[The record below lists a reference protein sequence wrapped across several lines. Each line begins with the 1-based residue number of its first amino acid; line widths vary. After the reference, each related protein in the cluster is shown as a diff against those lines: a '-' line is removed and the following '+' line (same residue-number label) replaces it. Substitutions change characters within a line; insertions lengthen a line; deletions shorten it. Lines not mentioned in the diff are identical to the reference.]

1 MKHHSPWARKSTS
14 SRFAPAGLQIQPPDR
29 RIANPAGAKVIL
41 LWTRW
46 LGPSVV
52 IGLLVASC
60 LLVPIVYAQDGVS
73 FTASVNKT
81 TLSLDDQL
89 TLTLTVE
96 GQMRSVPEPRLP
108 SLEGFQVYSSGRSQ
122 QVSLVNGQFSASIA
136 FNYILQP
143 TRVGKHTIGSAEITL
158 DSQTYRT
165 QPIEVEVLEGR
176 VPTPTP
182 PEQAPAAGAPPQ
194 LAGQDLFVEAVVD
207 KEEAYIGEQVT
218 YTFRFY
224 QGVDLFGADL
234 RYNKPETTGFWT
246 EDLPPQNQYYQ
257 TVAGRRYLV
266 TEVKMGLFPTAV
278 GTQTIGPASLR
289 IEAFFSRQNLETDP
303 LTVQALPLP
312 REGQPADLSGA
323 VGQYQVTAWLDK
335 SQATVNEPV
344 TLSFRV
350 SGTGNVQTIPE
361 PLWPELE
368 SFRSYEAKST
378 TSISIEDY
386 RVQGEKT
393 FEKLFIPREAGQY
406 TIPSFRLSY
415 FDSEARAYRTAE
427 TEPLALAVNP
437 GAPEG
442 SPVPPG
448 TQQQAVTLVGRD
460 IRHIKAAPPV
470 LRDQGQHLYRNGLFL
485 SSWAL
490 PPLLVIGA
498 VLYQRQRQRLRQD
511 VRYAR
516 LRRAHK
522 MARRRLARAKQLMKG
537 QDSKAFYGEVA
548 RAITGYLADKMNV
561 PAAGLRLEEM
571 TRELEHRGADQETVD
586 RLNRCWEECDLG
598 RFAPVAGTPEAMGN
612 LLAEAQDFI
621 VSLEGLKWAAK

>member
-1 MKHHSPWARKSTS
+1 LRLIHSRWIGPFVAIW
-14 SRFAPAGLQIQPPDR
+14 
-29 RIANPAGAKVIL
+29 L
-41 LWTRW
+41 L
-46 LGPSVV
+46 G
-52 IGLLVASC
+52 ASC
-60 LLVPIVYAQDGVS
+60 LLVPVVYAQGGVS
-73 FTASVNKT
+73 FTASVDKT

-108 SLEGFQVYSSGRSQ
+108 ALEGFQVYSSGRSQ
-122 QVSLVNGQFSASIA
+122 QFSLVNGQFSASVA

-143 TRVGKHTIGSAEITL
+143 MTVGKHSIGSAEITL
-158 DSQTYRT
+158 DGQTYRT
-165 QPIEVEVLEGR
+165 QPIEVEILEGR

-207 KEEAYIGEQVT
+207 KDEAYIGEQVT
-218 YTFRFY
+218 YIFRFY

-234 RYNKPETTGFWT
+234 RYSKPETTGFWT

-257 TVAGRRYLV
+257 VVAGRRYLV

-278 GTQTIGPASLR
+278 GDQTVGPASLR
-289 IEAFFSRQNLETDP
+289 IEGFFSGQNLKTDP
-303 LTVQALPLP
+303 LTVQALSLP
-312 REGQPADLSGA
+312 QEGQPADFGGA
-323 VGQYQVTAWLDK
+323 VGQYQVTAWLAK
-335 SQATVNEPV
+335 SEATVNEPV
-344 TLSFRV
+344 TLSFKV
-350 SGTGNVQTIPE
+350 SGIGNVQTVPE
-361 PLWPELE
+361 PPWPELE

-378 TSISIEDY
+378 TNTSTENY
-386 RVQGEKT
+386 KVQGEKT
-393 FEKLFIPREAGQY
+393 FEKLFIPKEAGQY
-406 TIPSFRLSY
+406 AIPPFRLTY
-415 FDSEARAYRTAE
+415 FDPEAGAYHTAE
-427 TEPLALAVNP
+427 TESLALTVKP

-442 SPVPPG
+442 SPVAPG
-448 TQQQAVTLVGRD
+448 NQQQAVTLVGRD

-470 LRDQGQHLYRNGLFL
+470 LRDQGQHLYHNGLFL

-490 PPLLVIGA
+490 SPLLVIGA

-522 MARRRLARAKQLMKG
+522 MARKRLARAKKLMKG
-537 QDSKAFYGEVA
+537 QDSKASYREVA
-548 RAITGYLADKMNV
+548 RAITSYLADKMNV

-571 TRELEHRGADQETVD
+571 TRELERRGADQQTVD

-598 RFAPVAGTPEAMGN
+598 RFAPVAGTPEAMVS
-612 LLAEAQDFI
+612 LLAEAEEFI
-621 VSLEGLKWAAK
+621 VSSEGLKWAAK

>member
-1 MKHHSPWARKSTS
+1 MKIWQSIGIFVAIW
-14 SRFAPAGLQIQPPDR
+14 
-29 RIANPAGAKVIL
+29 L
-41 LWTRW
+41 LT
-46 LGPSVV
+46 VTC
-52 IGLLVASC
+52 LV
-60 LLVPIVYAQDGVS
+60 VPIVYAQGDVS
-73 FTASVNKT
+73 FIASVNKT

-96 GQMRSVPEPRLP
+96 GQMRSVPEPTLP

-122 QVSLVNGQFSASIA
+122 QFSLVNGQFSASVS
-136 FNYILQP
+136 FNYVLQP
-143 TRVGKHTIGSAEITL
+143 TALGKHTIGPAEITL
-158 DSQTYRT
+158 DGQTYRT

-182 PEQAPAAGAPPQ
+182 PEQAPAAGAPPR

-207 KEEAYIGEQVT
+207 KDEAYLGEQVT

-224 QGVDLFGADL
+224 QGVELFGADL
-234 RYNKPETTGFWT
+234 RYSKPETTGFWT

-257 TVAGRRYLV
+257 VVAGRRYLV

-278 GTQTIGPASLR
+278 GAQTVGPASLR
-289 IEAFFSRQNLETDP
+289 IEGFFSGQNLKTDP
-303 LTVQALPLP
+303 LTVQALSLLQG
-312 REGQPADLSGA
+312 GQPADFSGA

-335 SQATVNEPV
+335 SEATVNEPV
-344 TLSFRV
+344 TLSFKI
-350 SGTGNVQTIPE
+350 SGIGNVQTVPE

-378 TSISIEDY
+378 THTSTENY
-386 RVQGEKT
+386 KVQGEKT

-406 TIPSFRLSY
+406 TIPSFRLTY
-415 FDSEARAYRTAE
+415 FDPEIRAYRTAE
-427 TEPLALAVNP
+427 TEPLALTIRP
-437 GAPEG
+437 GVPEG
-442 SPVPPG
+442 PSAAPG
-448 TQQQAVTLVGRD
+448 NQQKAVTLVGRD

-470 LRDQGQHLYRNGLFL
+470 LRDQGQHLYQNGLFL

-490 PPLLVIGA
+490 SPLLVIGA

-522 MARRRLARAKQLMKG
+522 MARQRLARAKKLMKG
-537 QDSKAFYGEVA
+537 HDSKAFYGEVA

-561 PAAGLRLEEM
+561 PAVGLRLGEM
-571 TRELEHRGADQETVD
+571 AGELERRGADQQTVD
-586 RLNRCWEECDLG
+586 RLNRCWAECDLG
-598 RFAPVAGTPEAMGN
+598 RFAPVAGSPEAMKN
-612 LLAEAQDFI
+612 LLTEAEECI
-621 VSLEGLKWAAK
+621 VCLEGLKWAAK

>member
-1 MKHHSPWARKSTS
+1 MKHHPQHITKARGGSPDPAPNRWIWQS
-14 SRFAPAGLQIQPPDR
+14 SGSKLRSIDS
-29 RIANPAGAKVIL
+29 
-41 LWTRW
+41 RW
-46 LGPSVV
+46 IGPFVA
-52 IGLLVASC
+52 IGLLVTSC
-60 LLVPIVYAQDGVS
+60 LLVPIVHAQGEVS
-73 FTASVNKT
+73 FTASVDKT

-96 GQMRSVPEPRLP
+96 GQMHSVPEPALP

-122 QVSLVNGQFSASIA
+122 QFSLINGQFSASVT
-136 FNYILQP
+136 FNYILRP

-158 DSQTYRT
+158 DGQIYRT

-176 VPTPTP
+176 VLTPTP
-182 PEQAPAAGAPPQ
+182 LEQAPAAGAPPQ

-207 KEEAYIGEQVT
+207 KDEAYIGEQVT

-234 RYNKPETTGFWT
+234 RYSKPETTGFWT
-246 EDLPPQNQYYQ
+246 EDLQPQNQYYQ
-257 TVAGRRYLV
+257 VVAGRRYLV

-278 GTQTIGPASLR
+278 GAQTIGPASLR
-289 IEAFFSRQNLETDP
+289 IEGFFSGQTLKTDP
-303 LTVQALPLP
+303 LAVQALPLP
-312 REGQPADLSGA
+312 QEGRPADFSGA

-335 SQATVNEPV
+335 SEATVNEPV
-344 TLSFRV
+344 TLSFKA
-350 SGTGNVQTIPE
+350 SGTGNVQTVIE

-378 TSISIEDY
+378 TSTSIKDY

-406 TIPSFRLSY
+406 TIPPFRLTY
-415 FDSEARAYRTAE
+415 FDPEAGAYRTTE
-427 TEPLALAVNP
+427 TEPLALTVKP

-442 SPVPPG
+442 SPVAPG
-448 TQQQAVTLVGRD
+448 SQQQAVTLERD
-460 IRHIKAAPPV
+460 IRHIKAALPA
-470 LRDQGQHLYRNGLFL
+470 LRDQGQHLYQSGLFL

-522 MARRRLARAKQLMKG
+522 MARKRLARAKQLMKG

-571 TRELEHRGADQETVD
+571 ARELERRGADQQTVD

-598 RFAPVAGTPEAMGN
+598 RFAPVASIPDAMEN
-612 LLAEAQDFI
+612 LLAEAEEFI
-621 VSLEGLKWAAK
+621 VSLEDLRWAGK

>member
-1 MKHHSPWARKSTS
+1 MRHCYRWIGPFVAIW
-14 SRFAPAGLQIQPPDR
+14 
-29 RIANPAGAKVIL
+29 L
-41 LWTRW
+41 LI
-46 LGPSVV
+46 V
-52 IGLLVASC
+52 SC
-60 LLVPIVYAQDGVS
+60 LLVPVVHAQGGVS
-73 FTASVNKT
+73 FTASADKT

-122 QVSLVNGQFSASIA
+122 QFSFVNGQFSASVT
-136 FNYILQP
+136 FNYILRP
-143 TRVGKHTIGSAEITL
+143 TTVGKHTIGSAEITL
-158 DSQTYRT
+158 DGQIYRT

-182 PEQAPAAGAPPQ
+182 PEQAPAAGAPSQ

-207 KEEAYIGEQVT
+207 KDEAYVGEQVT

-224 QGVDLFGADL
+224 QGVELFGADL
-234 RYNKPETTGFWT
+234 RYSKPETTGFWT

-257 TVAGRRYLV
+257 VVGGRRYLV
-266 TEVKMGLFPTAV
+266 TEVRMGLFPTTV
-278 GTQTIGPASLR
+278 GAQTIGPASLR
-289 IEAFFSRQNLETDP
+289 IEGFFSGQTLETDP
-303 LTVQALPLP
+303 LTIRALPLP
-312 REGQPADLSGA
+312 QEDQPAHFGGA

-335 SQATVNEPV
+335 SEATVNEPV

-350 SGTGNVQTIPE
+350 SGTGNVQTVPE

-378 TSISIEDY
+378 TNTSIENY
-386 RVQGEKT
+386 RVQGAKT
-393 FEKLFIPREAGQY
+393 FEKLFIPKEAGQY
-406 TIPSFRLSY
+406 TIPPFRLTY
-415 FDSEARAYRTAE
+415 FDPEAGTYRTAE
-427 TEPLALAVNP
+427 TDPLALTVRP

-442 SPVPPG
+442 PSAAPSD
-448 TQQQAVTLVGRD
+448 QQQAVTLVGRD

-470 LRDQGQHLYRNGLFL
+470 LRDQGQHLYQSGLFL
-485 SSWAL
+485 PSWAL
-490 PPLLVIGA
+490 PPLLLIGA

-522 MARRRLARAKQLMKG
+522 MARRRLARAKKLMKS

-548 RAITGYLADKMNV
+548 RAVTGYLGDKMNV

-571 TRELEHRGADQETVD
+571 TRELERRGADQQTMD

-598 RFAPVAGTPEAMGN
+598 RFAPVAGTPEAMVN
-612 LLAEAQDFI
+612 LLAEAEEFI
-621 VSLEGLKWAAK
+621 VSLEGLKWTAK

>member
-1 MKHHSPWARKSTS
+1 MW
-14 SRFAPAGLQIQPPDR
+14 
-29 RIANPAGAKVIL
+29 L
-41 LWTRW
+41 LGT
-46 LGPSVV
+46 
-52 IGLLVASC
+52 SC

-73 FTASVNKT
+73 FTASVDKT

-96 GQMRSVPEPRLP
+96 GQMHSVPEPTLP

-122 QVSLVNGQFSASIA
+122 QFSLVNGQFSASVA

-143 TRVGKHTIGSAEITL
+143 MIVGKHTIGSAVITL
-158 DSQTYRT
+158 DGQIYRT
-165 QPIEVEVLEGR
+165 QPIGVEVLEGR

-207 KEEAYIGEQVT
+207 KDEAYIGEQVT
-218 YTFRFY
+218 FTFRFY
-224 QGVDLFGADL
+224 QGVELFGAEL
-234 RYNKPETTGFWT
+234 RYSKPETTGFWT

-266 TEVKMGLFPTAV
+266 TEVKRGLFPTAV
-278 GTQTIGPASLR
+278 GAQTVGPASLH
-289 IEAFFSRQNLETDP
+289 IKGFFSSQTLETDP

-312 REGQPADLSGA
+312 QEGRPADFGGA

-335 SQATVNEPV
+335 SEAAVNEPV
-344 TLSFRV
+344 TLSFKV
-350 SGTGNVQTIPE
+350 SGTGNVQTVLE

-378 TSISIEDY
+378 TSTSIENY
-386 RVQGEKT
+386 RIQGEKT
-393 FEKLFIPREAGQY
+393 LEKLFIPKEAGQY
-406 TIPSFRLSY
+406 TIPPFRLTY
-415 FDSEARAYRTAE
+415 FDPEAGAYRTPE
-427 TEPLALAVNP
+427 TEPLALTVRP
-437 GAPEG
+437 GVPEG
-442 SPVPPG
+442 PPAVPG
-448 TQQQAVTLVGRD
+448 NQQQAVTLVGRD

-470 LRDQGQHLYRNGLFL
+470 LRDQGQHLYQNGLFL

-490 PPLLVIGA
+490 SPLLVIGA

-522 MARRRLARAKQLMKG
+522 MARQRLARAKKLMKG

-571 TRELEHRGADQETVD
+571 TRELERWGADQQTVD
-586 RLNRCWEECDLG
+586 RLNRCWAECDLG
-598 RFAPVAGTPEAMGN
+598 RFAPVVGGPEAMKN
-612 LLAEAQDFI
+612 LLTEAEECI